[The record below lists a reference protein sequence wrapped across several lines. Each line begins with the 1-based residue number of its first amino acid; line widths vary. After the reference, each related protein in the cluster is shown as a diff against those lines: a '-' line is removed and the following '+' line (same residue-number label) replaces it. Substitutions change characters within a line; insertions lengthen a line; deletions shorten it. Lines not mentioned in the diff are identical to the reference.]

1 MTMERSHAG
10 VGVGGK
16 PEESVDFQGKQVT
29 HVLRSA
35 GAKAVRM
42 R

>member
-1 MTMERSHAG
+1 MAELGWAASLKR
-10 VGVGGK
+10 
-16 PEESVDFQGKQVT
+16 SVDFQGKQVT